1 MPNVSFNYK
10 QDTDRVFRQASD
22 PDATKKRA
30 EALGGSDVRIEVQEA
45 GATKTVICTREV
57 EAALPSFAKK
67 LFKPRNLIVERKEWR
82 DDGDRKTG
90 HFHIDV
96 KGTPV
101 QIDGH
106 ITITPDGAGAV
117 YEIDFD
123 VTAKV
128 PLIRKKLEEHIVGLT
143 KEGMRDEFRY
153 NQQQLNAAN

>member
-10 QDTDRVFRQASD
+10 QDADSVFRLVSD
-22 PDATKKRA
+22 PDATEKRA
-30 EALGGSDVRIEVQEA
+30 EALGGFDVRIEVQEA
-45 GATKTVICTREV
+45 GAMKTVICTREV
-57 EAALPSFAKK
+57 EADLPSFAKK
-67 LFKPRNLIVERKEWR
+67 FFKSRNLVVERKEWR

-90 HFHIDV
+90 HFHIDI
-96 KGTPV
+96 KGTPA

-106 ITITPDGAGAV
+106 ITITPDGAGSV

-128 PLIRKKLEEHIVGLT
+128 PLIRKKLEEHIAGLT

-153 NQQQLNAAN
+153 NQQQLDAAN